1 MGKHLSDR
9 DIDKVVGVLDG
20 WRDELTWESL
30 CAACHNVIGT
40 TPVRQTLYR
49 IERIRQA
56 YLVAKER
63 IRNGAEDLPIPASL
77 RIAAERIA
85 RLESENQ
92 RLKREQAALL
102 HQFVVW
108 QYNAHVKGL
117 TNVDLNRALPT
128 IDRGKTE
135 VD

>member
-20 WRDELTWESL
+20 WRDELTWELL
-30 CAACHNVIGT
+30 CSACHSVIGT

-49 IERIRQA
+49 IERIRHA
-56 YLVAKER
+56 YLAAKER
-63 IRNGAEDLPIPASL
+63 VRHSAGNLPIPASL

>member
-9 DIDKVVGVLDG
+9 DIEKVIEVLDG
-20 WRDELTWESL
+20 WRDELTWEAL
-30 CAACHNVIGT
+30 CATCQNVIGT

-49 IERIRQA
+49 IERVRGA

-63 IRNGAEDLPIPASL
+63 IRNGIDDFQVPSSL
-77 RIAAERIA
+77 RVASERIA
-85 RLESENQ
+85 RLENENQ

-117 TNVDLNRALPT
+117 TNVDLNRPLPT

-135 VD
+135 VG

>member
-1 MGKHLSDR
+1 MGRHLSDR
-9 DIDKVVGVLDG
+9 DIDKVIGMLDG

-30 CAACHNVIGT
+30 CAACYNAIGT

-49 IERIRQA
+49 IERVRQA

-63 IRNGAEDLPIPASL
+63 IRNGAEDLPIPTSL
-77 RIAAERIA
+77 RVAAERIA
-85 RLESENQ
+85 RLENENK
-92 RLKREQAALL
+92 RLKRELAALL

-117 TNVDLNRALPT
+117 TNVDLNRPLPT
-128 IDRGKTE
+128 IDRGGTE

>member
-1 MGKHLSDR
+1 MGRHLSDR
-9 DIDKVVGVLDG
+9 DIDKVIGMLDG

-30 CAACHNVIGT
+30 CAACYNAIGT

-49 IERIRQA
+49 IERVRQA

-63 IRNGAEDLPIPASL
+63 IRNGAEDLPIPTSL
-77 RIAAERIA
+77 RVAAERIA
-85 RLESENQ
+85 RLENENK
-92 RLKREQAALL
+92 RLKRELAALL

-117 TNVDLNRALPT
+117 TNVDLNRPLPT
-128 IDRGKTE
+128 IDRGRTE